1 MANNYT
7 IAATELTPGQTVM
20 VRGKTTF
27 SRLARLVEGQALID
41 SDNTRVKNGMQ
52 AIGRPYTSINLAHAE
67 VLFADPA
74 NPTREE
80 LFVQERRF
88 VSKKNPENGLGYG
101 IDNKSTTLPPVGV
114 RNAQG
119 HVEQVI
125 LENDLAAGLEVTL
138 VLRVYKPKSH
148 LNCGLS
154 LDLVVVEEP
163 IRYYN
168 AGVNQGELAARGII
182 FAKPLVPVP
191 TAAPAAAPA
200 AGGYTNGLPA
210 NTDMSSGLPMPAPA
224 PAVAATPPVM
234 QQAAPAPVAAAQ
246 TIAAPAPAAAVV
258 PGAQPGVGGMTLEQ
272 QNQQL
277 RAQLAAQQAS
287 GGASAFAAPAAEPE
301 PAATD
306 LGPWNTPT
314 TVGQGI
320 SYSG

>member
-27 SRLARLVEGQALID
+27 SRLARLVEGQALIE
-41 SDNTRVKNGMQ
+41 SDNNRVKNGMQ
-52 AIGRPYTSINLAHAE
+52 AVGRPYTSVNLAHAE

-114 RNAQG
+114 RNANNEI
-119 HVEQVI
+119 EQVI
-125 LENDLAAGLEVTL
+125 LENDLAAGLDVTL
-138 VLRVYKPKSH
+138 VLRVYKPKAH

-168 AGVNQGELAARGII
+168 AGVNQSELAARGII
-182 FAKPLVPVP
+182 FAKPLVPVE
-191 TAAPAAAPA
+191 AAPASAPA
-200 AGGYTNGLPA
+200 AGGYTNGVPA

-234 QQAAPAPVAAAQ
+234 QQAPAPAPVAAPGAAQ
-246 TIAAPAPAAAVV
+246 TAAPGMTVEQELAMLRSQVAAA
-258 PGAQPGVGGMTLEQ
+258 
-272 QNQQL
+272 N
-277 RAQLAAQQAS
+277 AS
-287 GGASAFAAPAAEPE
+287 GGVSAFAAPAA
-301 PAATD
+301 AAAPVAED
-306 LGPWNTPT
+306 PGPWNTPAPAAT
-314 TVGQGI
+314 GI

>member
-27 SRLARLVEGQALID
+27 SRLARLVEGEALAK
-41 SDNTRVKNGMQ
+41 SDATRVQNGMQ
-52 AIGRPYTSINLAHAE
+52 AIGRPYTSVNLAHAE

-114 RNAQG
+114 RNANNEI
-119 HVEQVI
+119 EQVI
-125 LENDLAAGLEVTL
+125 LENDLAAGLDVTL
-138 VLRVYKPKSH
+138 VLRVYKPKTH

-168 AGVNQGELAARGII
+168 AGVNQSELAARGII
-182 FAKPLVPVP
+182 FAKPLVPVE
-191 TAAPAAAPA
+191 AAQASAPA
-200 AGGYTNGLPA
+200 AGGYTNGVPA

-234 QQAAPAPVAAAQ
+234 QQASAPAPVAAAPVAQ
-246 TIAAPAPAAAVV
+246 PAAA
-258 PGAQPGVGGMTLEQ
+258 GMTPEQ
-272 QNQQL
+272 QIAMLQ
-277 RAQLAAQQAS
+277 AQLAAQKAS
-287 GGASAFAAPAAEPE
+287 GGASAFAE
-301 PAATD
+301 PAAVPAPVAED

-314 TVGQGI
+314 PVGQGI